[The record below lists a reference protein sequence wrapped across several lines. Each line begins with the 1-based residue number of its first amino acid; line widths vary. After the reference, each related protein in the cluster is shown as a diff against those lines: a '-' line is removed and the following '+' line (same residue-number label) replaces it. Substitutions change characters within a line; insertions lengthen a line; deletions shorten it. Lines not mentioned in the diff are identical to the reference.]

1 MEEISLSANYHHT
14 KYFNGDIQTF
24 DNVFTDIQLN
34 EITQEVSSLNY
45 GYGSIDD
52 TTSIQN
58 LQPAGMVNVGDGT
71 SYWFTTLLDFCQ
83 KNMPEVKDIDVGR
96 NHINLFGP
104 RENARYHEDSPDGWT
119 VLLYS
124 NRYWDI
130 NEAGETKFILPVDL
144 MNNEAIQSDT
154 TDYPVILSIAPIPGR
169 LVLFKGDLYHTA
181 TGFRSAWRFTPTI
194 QFFNTGDQK

>member
-1 MEEISLSANYHHT
+1 MSIVKVISTTISTIAI
-14 KYFNGDIQTF
+14 G
-24 DNVFTDIQLN
+24 
-34 EITQEVSSLNY
+34 SSR
-45 GYGSIDD
+45 GG
-52 TTSIQN
+52 
-58 LQPAGMVNVGDGT
+58 VGHSNPICTGI
-71 SYWFTTLLDFCQ
+71 SNTLYII
-83 KNMPEVKDIDVGR
+83 NTPTR
-96 NHINLFGP
+96 ASHINLFGP